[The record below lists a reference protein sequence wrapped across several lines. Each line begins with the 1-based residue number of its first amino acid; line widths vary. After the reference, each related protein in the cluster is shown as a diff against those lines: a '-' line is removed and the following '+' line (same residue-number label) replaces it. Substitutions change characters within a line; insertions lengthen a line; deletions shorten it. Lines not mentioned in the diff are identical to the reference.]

1 MPLELAAIA
10 FDGAFTA
17 ERELNNLRVSRLD
30 PWVGEI
36 AVLEHHHGGR
46 YSMYS
51 TRTTSPEYGGNGH
64 AALPAARTGLD
75 GAFLGML
82 GGLPGLLIG
91 AVVGAIAGL
100 AAGAIQSPQSTGAF
114 GVVADQVRASLPADT
129 SALMLIAESPAAEQ
143 FVTTVAPRAGQVI
156 RHELSDEL
164 VKQLRLAATR
174 KWRGCAPPWTR

>member
-1 MPLELAAIA
+1 MPLELAAVA

-46 YSMYS
+46 YSMYA
-51 TRTTSPEYGGNGH
+51 TRATSPEYGGKGY
-64 AALPAARTGLD
+64 ATLPAARTWLD

-91 AVVGAIAGL
+91 AVVGL

-143 FVTTVAPRAGQVI
+143 FVSAVAPRAGQVI
-156 RHELSDEL
+156 RHELSDKQVE
-164 VKQLRLAATR
+164 QLRLAATR
-174 KWRGCAPPWTR
+174 K